1 MTHGDH
7 RSTTPIASCKLSLQS
22 KLINTLNSW
31 VAPSSSK
38 KIITFFPQMWMSVS
52 TATVDVKTCVS
63 ILSEVTT
70 AHALI
75 QSIASHQTNST
86 VLVKSANI

>member
-1 MTHGDH
+1 M
-7 RSTTPIASCKLSLQS
+7 L
-22 KLINTLNSW
+22 
-31 VAPSSSK
+31 
-38 KIITFFPQMWMSVS
+38 
-52 TATVDVKTCVS
+52 DVKTSVS

-86 VLVKSANI
+86 VLVSSANIEQVKKRKSHYLLQYITIRVCSENLLLHQAIC